1 MPRHL
6 VHAALVIAL
15 IAPMVV
21 ATSAAAQPAT
31 VQAEQLFRDGK
42 RLMGEGK
49 LPEAC
54 KAFEGSYR
62 KDPVVSTLLNL
73 ADCRDKNTQYASA
86 WGHFLDAE
94 RMTRGKAG
102 EANLNTTAR
111 TRAAA
116 LESKLSYLII
126 NVPADAS
133 VDGLVIS
140 RNGVAVDEAEWNSDI
155 PVDGGPYVIEGKA
168 PGYEAWSTK
177 VFVGVS
183 GDKESVNVPRFRDRP
198 KSDKPVV
205 VGGDG
210 GGVGTKPAGDPGDR
224 AEAPDRV
231 GDRRSGRKTIGM
243 VSVAGGGA
251 LVLGGL
257 AVGYLAQQQWSEAK
271 ELCGADLLC
280 DSPADHAAGQELV
293 DGARFRG
300 NVATIVTGAGIAAVG
315 VGVVMW
321 LTAPRAERRRAAV
334 AVAPVVSSDG
344 FGLVIGGAL

>member
-1 MPRHL
+1 MQRQI
-6 VHAALVIAL
+6 VHAALVVAL
-15 IAPMVV
+15 LAPTVV
-21 ATSAAAQPAT
+21 ATPAAAQPAT

-183 GDKESVNVPRFRDRP
+183 GDKESVNVPRFRARP
-198 KSDKPVV
+198 KLDAA
-205 VGGDG
+205 GGAS
-210 GGVGTKPAGDPGDR
+210 VNGDS
-224 AEAPDRV
+224 EDRV
-231 GDRRSGRKTIGM
+231 GSPPVRRGRKKLGT
-243 VSVAGGGA
+243 VAVAGGGA
-251 LVLGGL
+251 LLLGGL
-257 AVGYLAQQQWSEAK
+257 AVGYLAQQKWSEAK
-271 ELCGADLLC
+271 NLCGADLVC
-280 DSPADHAAGQELV
+280 DSAADHMAGQSLA
-293 DGARFRG
+293 DAARFRG
-300 NVATIVTGAGIAAVG
+300 NVSTVVTSVGIAAVG
-315 VGVVMW
+315 VGVVLW
-321 LTAPRAERRRAAV
+321 LTAPTEARPISF
-334 AVAPVVSSDG
+334 APSVTADSVS
-344 FGLVIGGAL
+344 FVLGGSL